1 MTIATKCSR
10 CGAPLSASALG
21 QRCPKCL
28 LQYAFDPDAA
38 EEDRPTDSKA
48 DSSSSAPQK
57 VHYFGDYELLQEIA
71 RGGMGVVWKARQ
83 VSLNRIVA
91 VKLLLAGKFSS
102 AQFIKRFQTEA
113 EAAA

>member
-1 MTIATKCSR
+1 MSMEGKCTR
-10 CGAPLSASALG
+10 CGAPIPASVRG

-38 EEDRPTDSKA
+38 EAEPPA
-48 DSSSSAPQK
+48 DSVPDAFGVAPK
-57 VHYFGDYELLQEIA
+57 SVHHFGEYELLREIA
-71 RGGMGVVWKARQ
+71 HGGMGVVWKARQ

-102 AQFIKRFQTEA
+102 AQFIKRF
-113 EAAA
+113 